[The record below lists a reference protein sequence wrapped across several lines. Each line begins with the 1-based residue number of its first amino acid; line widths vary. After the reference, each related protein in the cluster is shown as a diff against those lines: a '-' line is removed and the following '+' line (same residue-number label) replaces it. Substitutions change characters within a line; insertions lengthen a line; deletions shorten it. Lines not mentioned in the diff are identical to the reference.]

1 MLTSRPPSR
10 RRLGRRGPLAVAVGA
25 SALLVT
31 ACARPVPVPAAPAA
45 ADPRCAEI
53 VLALP
58 EVLAEMPRRTTTS
71 QATVAWGDPANPVV
85 LRCGV
90 EPPAP
95 STDQCVTAG
104 NESAAVDWLAVP
116 GEEDADGSAPWT
128 FTTYG
133 RSPAVEVHVPA
144 EVTAT
149 RSTSFLLD
157 LGPAVSRVE
166 QTRSC
171 IGLGDV

>member
-1 MLTSRPPSR
+1 VGSVL
-10 RRLGRRGPLAVAVGA
+10 VAAG
-25 SALLVT
+25 
-31 ACARPVPVPAAPAA
+31 CAQPVPVAAAPAA
-45 ADPRCAEI
+45 ADPRCAT
-53 VLALP
+53 VMLGLP
-58 EVLAEMPRRTTTS
+58 ERLGDMPRLTTSS
-71 QATVAWGDPANPVV
+71 QATVAWGARADPVV

-90 EPPAP
+90 DPPGP
-95 STDQCVTAG
+95 STDQCVTADDG
-104 NESAAVDWLAVP
+104 RTAVDWLAVP

-144 EVTAT
+144 AVTAT
-149 RSTSFLLD
+149 RSTSFLVE

-171 IGLGDV
+171 VGIGDL